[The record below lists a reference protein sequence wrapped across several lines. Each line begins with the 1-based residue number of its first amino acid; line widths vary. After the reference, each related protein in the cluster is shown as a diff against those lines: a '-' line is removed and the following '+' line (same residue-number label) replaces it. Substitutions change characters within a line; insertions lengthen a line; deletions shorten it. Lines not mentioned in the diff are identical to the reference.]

1 MTVYRKASCWKRF
14 AATGLYSPTV
24 ITVSWSKVDGLSN
37 GIVTNWSAGPPH
49 SPYVTIGISLLCGFS
64 LLLYSGLS
72 PLLQQA
78 MIDVLGMRPSTLSRL
93 LEHDI
98 SSWWNATALGI
109 FTALFVHASW
119 LHLLGN
125 LAYLWVFG
133 IKVEQALGSVAML
146 TVFVLGGSLA
156 NVIVALRLPD
166 LETPIIGASGAVSA
180 VVGAYLGLFPRRRIG
195 LFLPL
200 GIYLQF
206 ARVPALLVIGS
217 WFTLQLLYTA
227 FGPIN
232 AAVAW
237 WTHLAGFALGLSF
250 ALLTRALTLIRL

>member
-1 MTVYRKASCWKRF
+1 LDNS
-14 AATGLYSPTV
+14 
-24 ITVSWSKVDGLSN
+24 
-37 GIVTNWSAGPPH
+37 IVTNWSVGPPH
-49 SPYVTIGISLLCGFS
+49 PPYVTIAISLLCVFS
-64 LLLYSGLS
+64 LLVYSGLS

-78 MIDVLGMRPSTLSRL
+78 MIDVLGMRPAAIDQL
-93 LEHDI
+93 LDK
-98 SSWWNATALGI
+98 SPGSWWEVSALSLV
-109 FTALFVHASW
+109 TALFVHASW

-133 IKVEQALGSVAML
+133 IKVEQGLGAIAML
-146 TVFVLGGSLA
+146 VVFVLGGALA
-156 NVIVALRLPD
+156 NVIVALRLPQ

-200 GIYLQF
+200 GVYLQF

-227 FGPIN
+227 FGPID

-250 ALLTRALTLIRL
+250 ALMARALALIRL

>member
-1 MTVYRKASCWKRF
+1 LGS
-14 AATGLYSPTV
+14 
-24 ITVSWSKVDGLSN
+24 
-37 GIVTNWSAGPPH
+37 GIVTNWSENPPH
-49 SPYVTIGISLLCGFS
+49 PPFVTVSITLLCLFA
-64 LLLYSGLS
+64 LLVYSGLS
-72 PLLQQA
+72 PLMQHA
-78 MIDVLGMRPSTLSRL
+78 MIGLGGMQPSAVSAL
-93 LEHDI
+93 LERGLFSGWDG
-98 SSWWNATALGI
+98 TAASMV
-109 FTALFVHASW
+109 TSLFIHASW

-133 IKVEQALGSVAML
+133 IKVEQRLGSFGML
-146 TVFVLGGSLA
+146 VTFLLGGILSNL
-156 NVIVALRLPD
+156 IVALRLPQ

-180 VVGAYLGLFPRRRIG
+180 VVGAYLGLFPRRHIG

-200 GIYLQF
+200 GLYLQF

-217 WFTLQLLYTA
+217 WFTLQLLYTV

-250 ALLTRALTLIRL
+250 ALLARALVQIRL

>member
-1 MTVYRKASCWKRF
+1 
-14 AATGLYSPTV
+14 
-24 ITVSWSKVDGLSN
+24 LSN
-37 GIVTNWSAGPPH
+37 GIVTNWSVGPPH
-49 SPYVTIGISLLCGFS
+49 SPYATIGISLLCGFS

-78 MIDVLGMRPSTLSRL
+78 MIDILGMRPAAIARL
-93 LEHDI
+93 LENAI
-98 SSWWNATALGI
+98 RTWWDVRALGV

-146 TVFVLGGSLA
+146 TVFLLGGALA
-156 NVIVALRLPD
+156 NVIVALRLPH
-166 LETPIIGASGAVSA
+166 LETPIIGASGAISA

-200 GIYLQF
+200 GVYLQF

-250 ALLTRALTLIRL
+250 ALLTRAFTLIRL